1 MLVFVQQMLFFA
13 TAEVIEPN
21 WQKLMTKVDDAQTPD
36 NSAEDT
42 ATGRPPKTKRTV
54 DELMQDHLDML
65 DSCMKD
71 LGLTQGKL
79 LRIHAKL
86 MQGCT
91 MFAQYTAN
99 LTRSLYAA
107 DPDLASKPPPD
118 KHAPQSRQVSTA
130 SSAEPDP
137 GRIVRMEDTLK
148 RYEEH
153 FNRHLKILIDSLNY
167 YAATETVVLLGLC
180 ARLTNAEV
188 QKRDDFSI

>member
-21 WQKLMTKVDDAQTPD
+21 WQKLMAKVDDAQT
-36 NSAEDT
+36 SEDPTGQT
-42 ATGRPPKTKRTV
+42 ANGRPAKSKRTV

-71 LGLTQGKL
+71 LGLTQSKL

-86 MQGCT
+86 MSGCT
-91 MFAQYTAN
+91 LFASYTTN

-107 DPDLASKPPPD
+107 DPDLASAQPS
-118 KHAPQSRQVSTA
+118 ANGGSQSRQVSSA
-130 SSAEPDP
+130 SIPDP
-137 GRIVRMEDTLK
+137 DPNRIARMGETLK
-148 RYEEH
+148 KYEDH

>member
-21 WQKLMTKVDDAQTPD
+21 WQKLMAKVDAAQSSED
-36 NSAEDT
+36 SAQDT
-42 ATGRPPKTKRTV
+42 MNGRPSKSKRTV

-71 LGLTQGKL
+71 LGLTQSKL

-86 MQGCT
+86 MSGCT
-91 MFAQYTAN
+91 LFASYTTN

-107 DPDLASKPPPD
+107 DPDLASTSTSTTGG
-118 KHAPQSRQVSTA
+118 AQSRQVSAA
-130 SSAEPDP
+130 SVVEPDP
-137 GRIVRMEDTLK
+137 NRIARMEDTLK
-148 RYEEH
+148 KYEDH